1 MPKRNTTKG
10 STATGKWSDTNIAG
24 SIYFTISYNEELAEK
39 GFVKLKVGI
48 SNCDKKAALKHA
60 QSGTTYS
67 GEHYDV
73 LACVPV
79 DENTYI
85 PTLTS
90 KDKKRCELGGVLEM
104 EQYLHGVFSEY
115 FRKGRGKIGSKKI
128 HPFMQCIHKTS
139 KLTGQLQQ
147 CGKEWFY
154 VPIEM
159 IDLIQQAK
167 QKGIEVGGDLW
178 NICPENARCI
188 YFAPAYDQVPS
199 FAKER
204 QVKIDGTWKVNTQKV
219 LPYKK
224 PTSND
229 RAKRTK
235 GMIEQDLWAV
245 RSYSRAYM

>member
-1 MPKRNTTKG
+1 
-10 STATGKWSDTNIAG
+10 
-24 SIYFTISYNEELAEK
+24 
-39 GFVKLKVGI
+39 
-48 SNCDKKAALKHA
+48 
-60 QSGTTYS
+60 
-67 GEHYDV
+67 
-73 LACVPV
+73 
-79 DENTYI
+79 
-85 PTLTS
+85 
-90 KDKKRCELGGVLEM
+90 M
-104 EQYLHGVFSEY
+104 EQFLHGVFGEY

-154 VPIEM
+154 VPVEM
-159 IDLIQQAK
+159 IDLITQAE

-178 NICPENARCI
+178 NICPEVARCI

-219 LPYKK
+219 LPHKK
-224 PTSND
+224 PSKND
-229 RAKRTK
+229 RAKRNK

-245 RSYSRAYM
+245 RSYSREYMR

>member
-128 HPFMQCIHKTS
+128 YPFMQCIHKTS

-178 NICPENARCI
+178 NTCKEVARCI
-188 YFAPAYDQVPS
+188 YFAPKYDQVPS

-224 PTSND
+224 PSKND
-229 RAKRTK
+229 RAKRNAD
-235 GMIEQDLWAV
+235 MILQDLYAV
-245 RSYSRAYM
+245 REYSRAYM

>member
-128 HPFMQCIHKTS
+128 
-139 KLTGQLQQ
+139 
-147 CGKEWFY
+147 
-154 VPIEM
+154 
-159 IDLIQQAK
+159 
-167 QKGIEVGGDLW
+167 
-178 NICPENARCI
+178 
-188 YFAPAYDQVPS
+188 
-199 FAKER
+199 
-204 QVKIDGTWKVNTQKV
+204 
-219 LPYKK
+219 
-224 PTSND
+224 
-229 RAKRTK
+229 
-235 GMIEQDLWAV
+235 
-245 RSYSRAYM
+245 